1 MSLST
6 KISPSASLRLGG
18 APSLPLW
25 DCRLITATSQQ
36 VDHLFFFFFLIVG
49 HITER
54 MEGGRRSSGAAGRGS
69 SSSRLSGLG
78 SAASVAERTVPVFV
92 PVPVSRCHTEARRH
106 CFRIGCRRSAAAPPP
121 PSQPGSLSLS
131 PSDLAARGRQGG
143 ELGQRESRRPDTP
156 SGRQT
161 RLPSEQRR

>member
-1 MSLST
+1 
-6 KISPSASLRLGG
+6 
-18 APSLPLW
+18 
-25 DCRLITATSQQ
+25 
-36 VDHLFFFFFLIVG
+36 
-49 HITER
+49 
-54 MEGGRRSSGAAGRGS
+54 MEGGRRSSGAAGGGS

-121 PSQPGSLSLS
+121 PPQPGSLS

-143 ELGQRESRRPDTP
+143 ELGQSRRPG
-156 SGRQT
+156 SGQDRSH
-161 RLPSEQRR
+161 LMGGRRGCRASSGAEGRVHGSHLHVHTSTFCGPAGGFQVVL